1 MFTLIGLVLASVLVS
16 LVVIGLIARSQ
27 SYEDPRGP
35 AMQMFKAIKPGQ
47 QPKGRS

>member
-1 MFTLIGLVLASVLVS
+1 MITLIGLVLASVLVP

-47 QPKGRS
+47 QPKRRL

>member
-1 MFTLIGLVLASVLVS
+1 MILIITGILLSVLVP

-35 AMQMFKAIKPGQ
+35 VPQMFRNLKPGQ
-47 QPKGRS
+47 QPKGRL